1 MIRLF
6 ILLLFLPPGL
16 SAQSGYPVGSP
27 EGPIEKLLTRSEIR
41 NRHIRRIYAEVAVK
55 NESDRIRKTGKQ
67 FIFEYDKSGQPVWSA
82 ELSSPAASD
91 TILTLWYRNKDST
104 LLVRRKYERGQFNTS
119 YIRYDSLHRPCKF
132 VSCTETSEGE
142 SARYFKPLNQ
152 YVNSLETV
160 KYEIPAEGQLK
171 KKFIND
177 NGMVYKEGIEYTRN
191 GRPFS
196 EEYFYSATGM
206 RVRINYRYD
215 DQGNLTERQY
225 YTDAVGEYV
234 ETLEM
239 KYENGKLSGE
249 RFFRNTV
256 PVVERFFFYRKEDGL
271 PESILTRNTGTY
283 VIDFFNLR
291 YEFYTDKE

>member
-1 MIRLF
+1 MKRLF
-6 ILLLFLPPGL
+6 FLFLWMPVL
-16 SAQSGYPVGSP
+16 SLAQSGYPVNSP
-27 EGPIEKLLTRSEIR
+27 EGPIEKLFSVSEIR
-41 NRHIRRIYAEVAVK
+41 QRGIRRIYAEVAVK
-55 NESDRIRKTGKQ
+55 NENDRIRKTGQQ
-67 FIFEYDKSGQPVWSA
+67 FIFEYDKSGQPVWMA
-82 ELSSPAASD
+82 ELSSPAVLD

-104 LLVRRKYERGQFNTS
+104 LLVRRKYERGRFSTT
-119 YIRYDSLHRPCKF
+119 YIRYDSLHRPCKY
-132 VSCTETSEGE
+132 VQCAETSEGE
-142 SARYFKPLNQ
+142 SVRFFKPLNQ

-160 KYEIPAEGQLK
+160 SYEIPVAGQLK
-171 KKFIND
+171 KRFIND
-177 NGMVYKEGIEYTRN
+177 NGVVYKEGIEYSRN
-191 GRPFS
+191 GKPFS
-196 EEYFYSATGM
+196 EEYFYTATGM

-291 YEFYTDKE
+291 YEFFEKRE